1 MPIINRKNIS
11 SARDIETFQNRNLT
25 STTVTF
31 WIMNIAARLTRIRTN
46 INLRFIFFT
55 FAWALGNCRE
65 STFLF
70 GLRARLFLSEC
81 HPKQFSRKLS
91 FFEFVYTH
99 YLKAFCEVF
108 YH

>member
-1 MPIINRKNIS
+1 M
-11 SARDIETFQNRNLT
+11 ETFQNRNLT
-25 STTVTF
+25 STTGAFCV
-31 WIMNIAARLTRIRTN
+31 MNMMARPAEIRIN
-46 INLRFIFFT
+46 INLRFIFFI

-65 STFLF
+65 SAFLF
-70 GLRARLFLSEC
+70 GLRAHLFLSEC

>member
-11 SARDIETFQNRNLT
+11 RARDIETFQNRNLT

-55 FAWALGNCRE
+55 YAPATGHQQSNM
-65 STFLF
+65 
-70 GLRARLFLSEC
+70 SE
-81 HPKQFSRKLS
+81 
-91 FFEFVYTH
+91 
-99 YLKAFCEVF
+99 
-108 YH
+108 